1 MTRDEPS
8 ISVIIPTHNRS
19 ASLRRALD
27 ALRVQTYPIQR
38 VEVLVVAD
46 GCTDRTIETL
56 QHYEAPFALH
66 VIEQIGQG
74 AATARNRGAAAAR
87 SPWLLFLD
95 DDVEP
100 TPSLI
105 EAHVRAH
112 QQQPGQVIIGPYPP
126 VYEEPL
132 DFYRLELRAWWND
145 LFLAMR
151 QPGHRYTY
159 RDLVSGNL
167 SLEAELFARVG
178 GFDPA
183 FRSCGGEDHEF
194 GMRLIKANVPF
205 GFAADAL
212 AYHHETSDLDRSF
225 RRMRQE
231 GYADVLIGRRHPE
244 LRPTL
249 RLAYF
254 EATGSRLS
262 RILHILAFRWPTAGD
277 ALAARIRCA
286 LDLVERARM
295 RGHWRRFCSQLR
307 GYWYWRGVAEELG
320 TRRTLAN
327 FLQSGPVRVD
337 TGVHEIELDLRK
349 GLEVAEQRLDEEQP
363 AAVRIRW
370 GQQPVGRVS
379 PQPGAERLR
388 GVHLR
393 RILATELAT
402 PLLIGLAVEGAISST
417 TGAGQLLP
425 VRPAQPTGAINSPQE
440 SSQETPLF
448 QTNLKKINYGNKS
461 S

>member
-1 MTRDEPS
+1 MTRDTPT

-19 ASLRRALD
+19 TSLQRTLD

-38 VEVLVVAD
+38 VEVVVVAD
-46 GCTDRTIETL
+46 GCTDKTIDML
-56 QHYEAPFALH
+56 RHYEAPFALRA
-66 VIEQIGQG
+66 IEQSGQG
-74 AATARNRGAAAAR
+74 AATARNRGAADAAGR
-87 SPWLLFLD
+87 LLLFLD

-100 TPSLI
+100 TPRLI

-112 QQQPGQVIIGPYPP
+112 QHQSGQVVMGPYPP
-126 VYEEPL
+126 VLQEPL
-132 DFYRLELRAWWND
+132 DFFRMELRAWWND
-145 LFLAMR
+145 QFRAMR

-183 FRSCGGEDHEF
+183 FRSCGGEDYEF
-194 GMRLIKANVPF
+194 GARLIKADVPLTF
-205 GFAADAL
+205 TADAL

-225 RRMRQE
+225 QRMRQE
-231 GYADVLIGRRHPE
+231 GYADVLISRRHPE

-254 EATGSRLS
+254 EAPGSRLS

-277 ALAARIRCA
+277 ALAARIRPA
-286 LDLVERARM
+286 LDLLERARM
-295 RGHWRRFCSQLR
+295 RSRWRRLCIKLR

-320 TRRTLAN
+320 TRRALAN
-327 FLQSGPVRVD
+327 FLQSGPVRVVA
-337 TGVHEIELDLRK
+337 GVHEIELDLRE
-349 GLEVAEQRLDEEQP
+349 GFEAAERRLDEERP
-363 AAVRIRW
+363 AAARIRW
-370 GQQPVGRVS
+370 GQQPVGRIS

-393 RILATELAT
+393 RILATDLAA

-417 TGAGQLLP
+417 TGAEQLLP
-425 VRPAQPTGAINSPQE
+425 VGHATAYSSHPQ
-440 SSQETPLF
+440 SSRIQSRDP
-448 QTNLKKINYGNKS
+448 II
-461 S
+461 